1 MDVKRNRS
9 RKREAVYNAL
19 LKSKVHPTAEMLHER
34 LKKDYPELSLGTV
47 YRNLAVLE
55 EDGMVVSVSHEG
67 GHAHYDARIE
77 PHAHFVCRVCQS
89 VTDLELPDSGEGLY
103 DSIEQQIDCKI
114 LTHSLSFE
122 GICKECR
129 KKTLFTAKAVEI

>member
-9 RKREAVYNAL
+9 KKREAVYKAL
-19 LKSKVHPTAEMLHER
+19 LNSKVHPTAEMLYESLR
-34 LKKDYPELSLGTV
+34 KDYPSLSLGTV

-67 GHAHYDARIE
+67 GHAHYDARIK

-89 VTDLELPDSGEGLY
+89 VMDLELPDSGEGLY
-103 DSIEQQIDCKI
+103 DKVEKQLGCKI
-114 LTHSLSFE
+114 QTHSLCFD
-122 GICKECR
+122 GICKNCR
-129 KKTLFTAKAVEI
+129 EKTDFYC